1 MHDPPLARYRDIG
14 LDPPQR
20 APKRPGTL
28 TEIVAGRAP
37 GPGKFTGAAGR
48 RRGHNATVTGMT
60 ADATGRPVT
69 VRPLARADL
78 ARLSGWLAEP
88 HVARWWRDPNDLAA
102 VTATYQPCIDGTDP
116 TEVFVIEAGGR
127 PAGFIQRYLTADD
140 PDWDRA
146 VQATGAVTGCSAGID
161 YLIDRDQLTGP
172 GAPLH
177 PRRPGLR
184 QAPPGTPG
192 TRTPGAPGH
201 PQAPRAHQASRA
213 PRAGTGVAWRLPA
226 FDTRFGSIASQRG
239 ADGYRPEV

>member
-1 MHDPPLARYRDIG
+1 
-14 LDPPQR
+14 
-20 APKRPGTL
+20 
-28 TEIVAGRAP
+28 
-37 GPGKFTGAAGR
+37 
-48 RRGHNATVTGMT
+48 MT

-116 TEVFVIEAGGR
+116 TEVFVIEAEGR

-172 GAPLH
+172 GATLH
-177 PRRPGLR
+177 PGRPGLR
-184 QAPPGTPG
+184 QAPPGTRTSPRPG
-192 TRTPGAPGH
+192 TPVDTRTSPRHPDILRRPGH
-201 PQAPRAHQASRA
+201 TKCPERLERARALRGVCPLLTPDLVASRLS
-213 PRAGTGVAWRLPA
+213 RALTATGRRS
-226 FDTRFGSIASQRG
+226 D
-239 ADGYRPEV
+239 EH